1 MYSFIQYSLK
11 LFSAIFKKLNAYI
24 CKTTAVSQ
32 KYAFKW
38 KMLKLAMVVA
48 YSNKEVSLLNHIKC
62 EVNKVAVGT
71 RVSVAEPG
79 MGVDILAFTDGPC

>member
-1 MYSFIQYSLK
+1 
-11 LFSAIFKKLNAYI
+11 
-24 CKTTAVSQ
+24 
-32 KYAFKW
+32 
-38 KMLKLAMVVA
+38 MLKLAMVVA